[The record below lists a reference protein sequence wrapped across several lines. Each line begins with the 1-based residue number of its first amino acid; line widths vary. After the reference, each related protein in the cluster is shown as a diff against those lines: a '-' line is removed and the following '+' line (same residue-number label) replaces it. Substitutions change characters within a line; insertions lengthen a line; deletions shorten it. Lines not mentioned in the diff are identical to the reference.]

1 MSVQTEMIRKT
12 LGKPRDLSVFERV
25 RRLNA
30 ELDRLGIKR
39 DQEDHLVRK
48 VFGRATNEADSLH
61 DFKLDSVRTSP
72 DSEQRQG

>member
-1 MSVQTEMIRKT
+1 MNWLNLGWIVEYLIAMQTEMIRKT
-12 LGKPRDLSVFERV
+12 LGKPRDLTAFERV

-48 VFGRATNEADSLH
+48 IFGRSRL
-61 DFKLDSVRTSP
+61 KS
-72 DSEQRQG
+72 

>member
-1 MSVQTEMIRKT
+1 MGVQTELIRKT
-12 LGKPRDLSVFERV
+12 LGKPRDLTVFERV

-48 VFGRATNEADSLH
+48 VFGRT
-61 DFKLDSVRTSP
+61 
-72 DSEQRQG
+72 RQAS

>member
-1 MSVQTEMIRKT
+1 MTVQTEMIRKT
-12 LGKPRDLSVFERV
+12 LGKPRHVCVFERV

-48 VFGRATNEADSLH
+48 IFGRL
-61 DFKLDSVRTSP
+61 
-72 DSEQRQG
+72 RQKNPSS